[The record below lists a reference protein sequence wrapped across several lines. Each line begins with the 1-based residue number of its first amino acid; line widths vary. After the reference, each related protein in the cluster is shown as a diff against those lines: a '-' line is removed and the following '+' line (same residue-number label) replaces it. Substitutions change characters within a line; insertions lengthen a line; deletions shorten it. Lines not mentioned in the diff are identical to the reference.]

1 MSAVRTSVSSE
12 SVSTSTFPI
21 RKACLYHLQTI
32 CSSKAQHSQVFECN
46 PMQHKRNNKRAYALP
61 LLKAEN
67 KVKAEIS
74 TTMCY
79 SHTEQYVQCYSVEY
93 SREKTNIVSMQFC
106 FVFKKILASRNAETV
121 FSSYILLN
129 AIFSITENLNI

>member
-93 SREKTNIVSMQFC
+93 SRGENKHCFYVVLFC
-106 FVFKKILASRNAETV
+106 FQENIGIQKCRDSLQQLYSAKC
-121 FSSYILLN
+121 YIQHY
-129 AIFSITENLNI
+129 